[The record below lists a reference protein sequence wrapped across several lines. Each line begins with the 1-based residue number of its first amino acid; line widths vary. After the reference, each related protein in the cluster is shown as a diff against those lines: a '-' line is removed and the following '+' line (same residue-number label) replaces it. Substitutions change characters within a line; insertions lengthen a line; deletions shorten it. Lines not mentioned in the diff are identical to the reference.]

1 MSPSCRL
8 VLGFQFDIPKA
19 LELSNTKWIV
29 IIDHDDI
36 CDEDRLTNQLK
47 DIKYNSNC
55 KLFFGDAIYFDNN
68 NQFSKFK
75 NLQLKDTITEKLD
88 LEKDPNNMGKEI
100 KALLGHM
107 NREKETKSE

>member
-1 MSPSCRL
+1 MCIRDSHLHCVEKRR
-8 VLGFQFDIPKA
+8 IE
-19 LELSNTKWIV
+19 LE
-29 IIDHDDI
+29 
-36 CDEDRLTNQLK
+36 
-47 DIKYNSNC
+47 
-55 KLFFGDAIYFDNN
+55 
-68 NQFSKFK
+68 